1 VASQLRLIL
10 NQRLVRKLCAD
21 CSGKGCADCFG
32 SGLRGRV
39 PLLEML
45 NVNETNRGAIETK
58 RLAKLE
64 PDLSFEQARD
74 DLLDQALTTE
84 TEIKRHLQQ

>member
-1 VASQLRLIL
+1 
-10 NQRLVRKLCAD
+10 
-21 CSGKGCADCFG
+21 
-32 SGLRGRV
+32 
-39 PLLEML
+39 ML

-64 PDLSFEQARD
+64 PDLSFEQSRD